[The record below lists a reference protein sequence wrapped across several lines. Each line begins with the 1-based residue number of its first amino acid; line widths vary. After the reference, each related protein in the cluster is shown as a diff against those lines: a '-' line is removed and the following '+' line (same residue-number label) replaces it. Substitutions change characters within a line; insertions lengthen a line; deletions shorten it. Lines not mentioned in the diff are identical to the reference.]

1 MVVFLYPDISR
12 GSKFG
17 FWPKSHVRTCSKFGF
32 DDFEK
37 NWAYFLLIKFANSSV
52 FGDVREVQSSVLG
65 PNEMFE
71 CVRSSI
77 L

>member
-32 DDFEK
+32 NDFEK
-37 NWAYFLLIKFANSSV
+37 NWAHFLLIKMCSKFEVWFFDVRSNSSLNLKNDTTV
-52 FGDVREVQSSVLG
+52 IR
-65 PNEMFE
+65 
-71 CVRSSI
+71 
-77 L
+77 

>member
-17 FWPKSHVRTCSKFGF
+17 FWRKSHVRTCSKFGF
-32 DDFEK
+32 DDFEI

-71 CVRSSI
+71 CV
-77 L
+77 

>member
-17 FWPKSHVRTCSKFGF
+17 FWPKSHVWTCSKFGF
-32 DDFEK
+32 NDFEK
-37 NWAYFLLIKFANSSV
+37 HWTHFLLIKFANSLV

-71 CVRSSI
+71 CV
-77 L
+77 